1 MAQNTLEILI
11 KANAKQAAS
20 EIKKLDSEIGK
31 FGATSGKGIDVLKS
45 KWSELDNKLSSP
57 AGMKSIIGTA
67 GAVAGALIAAG
78 AAAKKLA
85 DDYMNYA
92 FQVQDFARIIGE
104 TPEEASKL
112 IQVADDVRLSVDQM
126 TIAMKN
132 AVSKG
137 YTPNMQGLMKLAD
150 EYNAIQSPIERTRF
164 AMEVFGQR
172 AGPQMAKLLEKG
184 SAAIQQ
190 MGDSIVGTG
199 RYMTAEGVAKA
210 EAYYAALDDL
220 DDAVTDVTLTL
231 GGEFAPAIA
240 NVAKGI
246 TDLIKDVSPL
256 VAMFGA
262 MQQAM
267 ELGAVSG
274 WNVVKMFGQYMSA
287 AKSSA
292 DITNDLQA
300 KTFAYAM
307 GLGVAG
313 GASVLFNNQL
323 YRTTEKT
330 KETDVAE
337 TDLIHTTEE
346 LAGSLDMAAMS
357 ASKSASNLSRMAGAA
372 KGIPNQIDMKLNFQ
386 LPDITSEISNWVK
399 SAKWSEAGGQ
409 VVSQFFNAIKGAI
422 ANLPAPDLAAVG
434 SKLAALELAV
444 KVKIGE
450 ISPAEAA
457 QQLAA
462 AFPDLKGGAP
472 MAEITAAL
480 AVDPTS
486 IDKIK
491 EYLKTALSGPTE
503 FTVTPA
509 IPETSKAELKAAIDN
524 IEVTVKP
531 VVGEGVR
538 ADLMAKITA
547 AVGGEIPLDLV
558 PKIKELS
565 TAELDAL
572 YKSIAPT
579 PIDIQVKPVME
590 QSEIDAL
597 FASIDAATTVDIVPQ
612 MDSAKLAEILKP
624 LQTPTVIPLDAS
636 LNPQALAI
644 ARGEMATPVDAAIVP
659 TLDEIALAV
668 AKGVMDDPVN
678 GPLVPKVNQAALRAA
693 REAMSQPI
701 MVTLIPR
708 TQGGSGT
715 GDKPGPRPPGGRGAT
730 GLNMIVP
737 AGYPH
742 DTFPLYASSG
752 ERVLIQTPSQQT
764 NSNVTNI
771 TNNYYV
777 TAPPTIN
784 IRQLAREVTRE
795 QQRAGVT

>member
-11 KANAKQAAS
+11 KANSKQATG
-20 EIKKLDSEIGK
+20 EIKKLDSTLGK

-45 KWSELDNKLSSP
+45 KWSELDKKLSSP
-57 AGMKSIIGTA
+57 GGFKTLVG
-67 GAVAGALIAAG
+67 VAGSVATALIGVG
-78 AAAKKLA
+78 AAVKKLA

-92 FQVQDFARIIGE
+92 FQVQDFGRIIGA

-112 IQVADDVRLSVDQM
+112 IQVADDVRLSVESM
-126 TIAMKN
+126 TTAMRS
-132 AVSKG
+132 AITKG
-137 YTPNMQGLMKLAD
+137 YKPTVAELGRMSDAYLAIVD
-150 EYNAIQSPIERTRF
+150 PIERSKFLIDT
-164 AMEVFGQR
+164 FGR
-172 AGPQMAKLLEKG
+172 SGLEMAKL
-184 SAAIQQ
+184 
-190 MGDSIVGTG
+190 
-199 RYMTAEGVAKA
+199 
-210 EAYYAALDDL
+210 
-220 DDAVTDVTLTL
+220 
-231 GGEFAPAIA
+231 
-240 NVAKGI
+240 
-246 TDLIKDVSPL
+246 
-256 VAMFGA
+256 
-262 MQQAM
+262 M
-267 ELGAVSG
+267 ELGSQKI
-274 WNVVKMFGQYMSA
+274 NEM
-287 AKSSA
+287 
-292 DITNDLQA
+292 
-300 KTFAYAM
+300 
-307 GLGVAG
+307 
-313 GASVLFNNQL
+313 GASVEGTSRLMTQQGIESATKYYQALDSLGESAENVTKTLGAKLLPALADGANTLSDVANSAMSSENVLTNLTNALFKQKVTVEEAAVVMGL
-323 YRTTEKT
+323 YMTGVIDGSKANELLNGTTEAATNAIIEERKALQYT
-330 KETDVAE
+330 NEQVARNTEKAKELTMAE
-337 TDLIHTTEE
+337 GDLIHTTDE
-346 LAGSLDMAAMS
+346 LAGTLDAAAMAAN
-357 ASKSASNLSRMAGAA
+357 KSASNLSRMAGAA

-538 ADLMAKITA
+538 ADLLSKITA

-597 FASIDAATTVDIVPQ
+597 FASIDAATTVDVVPQ

-644 ARGEMATPVDAAIVP
+644 ARGEMATPVDTTIVP
-659 TLDEIALAV
+659 KLDDIALAV

-678 GPLVPKVNQAALRAA
+678 GPLIPKVNQAALRAA

-784 IRQLAREVTRE
+784 VRQLAREVTRE